1 MKPPPPRSTRN
12 DTLLPY
18 TTLFRSTAGRRQN
31 TAVHLFDAGA
41 SGKAHRDTHFAID
54 QVEERFDAAL
64 AAGGQ
69 RVNPGSPQQ
78 NTVCAE
84 SEHPQDIEPCPD
96 PGIRQYRQI
105 AADSFRDRWKR
116 SEERRVGKECV
127 STCKSRGAPYHK

>member
-1 MKPPPPRSTRN
+1 MIRRPPRSTRT
-12 DTLLPY
+12 DTLCPY
-18 TTLFRSTAGRRQN
+18 TTLFRSPIPSTAGRRQN

-84 SEHPQDIEPCPD
+84 SEHPQDIEI
-96 PGIRQYRQI
+96 GR
-105 AADSFRDRWKR
+105 AH
-116 SEERRVGKECV
+116 V
-127 STCKSRGAPYHK
+127 